1 MLSLYWWT
9 KQTSSCF
16 NGVYSPSRKATN
28 DQFIMPIIICCYNQL
43 YRGKAQDVLRVYNMD
58 LIYSLGFPDEM
69 VLVVN
74 QKNDGFGFRYRSKKK
89 NSGQKELFWE
99 LLRQEGNWHSHRTNW
114 VRQNNMRLGGNQT
127 AESTDYADSDY
138 NHEMKRHL
146 FFGRK
151 AMTNLDSILK
161 IRDITLPAKVHLV
174 KAMVFP
180 VFMYGFESWTTKK
193 AEHWRI
199 DAFVLWCW
207 RRILRVS

>member
-58 LIYSLGFPDEM
+58 LIYSVGFPDEM

-74 QKNDGFGFRYRSKKK
+74 QKNELFRCRSRKK
-89 NSGQKELFWE
+89 NSGQKEQFWE
-99 LLRQEGNWHSHRTNW
+99 LLRQEGSWHSHRTNR

-180 VFMYGFESWTTKK
+180 IFMYGFESWTTKK

-207 RRILRVS
+207 RRLLRVS

>member
-89 NSGQKELFWE
+89 NSGQKEQFWE

-114 VRQNNMRLGGNQT
+114 VRQNNMRLGGIRLQSPQT
-127 AESTDYADSDY
+127 MQIVTTT
-138 NHEMKRHL
+138 MKWKDTCSL
-146 FFGRK
+146 EEK
-151 AMTNLDSILK
+151 
-161 IRDITLPAKVHLV
+161 
-174 KAMVFP
+174 
-180 VFMYGFESWTTKK
+180 
-193 AEHWRI
+193 
-199 DAFVLWCW
+199 LWPT
-207 RRILRVS
+207 

>member
-28 DQFIMPIIICCYNQL
+28 DQFIMQIIICCYNQL

-114 VRQNNMRLGGNQT
+114 VRQNNMRLGGTRLQSPQT
-127 AESTDYADSDY
+127 MQIVT
-138 NHEMKRHL
+138 
-146 FFGRK
+146 
-151 AMTNLDSILK
+151 T
-161 IRDITLPAKVHLV
+161 
-174 KAMVFP
+174 
-180 VFMYGFESWTTKK
+180 TTKWK
-193 AEHWRI
+193 DTCSLEEK
-199 DAFVLWCW
+199 LWPT
-207 RRILRVS
+207 